1 MSPAV
6 IAVLVG
12 LVLAAHYALSG
23 VSEQRRQQVTRTAML
38 VGAGLALLLLVRLGL
53 PWLAA
58 VGAGILAAF
67 RWIGPSIPRLLPWVI
82 SLLVRPPAPSRTS
95 PSDVRARDS
104 GAMTRVDALAVL
116 GLQEDASDDE
126 IRRAYSALIKKVHP
140 DRGGSAYLASRVNLA
155 RDVLL
160 PRDG

>member
-6 IAVLVG
+6 IAILVG
-12 LVLAAHYALSG
+12 LVLAAQYALSG
-23 VSEQRRQQVTRTAML
+23 VSEQRRPQIKRTAML
-38 VGAGLALLLLVRLGL
+38 VGAGLALLLLARLGL

-58 VGAGILAAF
+58 VGAGILAVF
-67 RWIGPSIPRLLPWVI
+67 RWIGPAVPRLLPWVL
-82 SLLVRPPAPSRTS
+82 SLLVRAPARSSTS
-95 PSDVRARDS
+95 PNDARAGDT

-126 IRRAYSALIKKVHP
+126 IRNAYSALIKKVHP

-160 PRDG
+160 PRDR